1 MDETEKYNQRLKAI
15 AEKRRLQEEQDRARR
30 DMEDEK
36 LRLQQLKRKSLRDQ
50 WLMEGAPLSPT
61 SPDSQSPRSP
71 LWGAQENEKRIDKL
85 QSESQQLE
93 EEEEKLKEQMKHG
106 QTQEAVEVA
115 EAGAEMVVQNGDNNA
130 IGSDKVKTNQSALL
144 DETAA
149 VLTNGGGD
157 LEADPNHDTT
167 TTNGPVVAS
176 EGVISM
182 TLEPELSLGVSEAEP
197 GRVLNVKINGEEE
210 EGTVVMRAECV
221 IITDDGDDVLK
232 DLAPQED
239 QRETMQSEETP
250 LPNPEEGQ
258 DGGEAVEEVV
268 KTEAAPETFTQP
280 EKSEA
285 TERIAEAPPATG
297 DGDVQGGVKTNENG
311 DRETK
316 TEGQYRQSED
326 PTSVQVQSP
335 ANAPEGTA
343 VVLVP
348 VYSKVQPSTLN
359 LELEAEAEAEA
370 ALKAQDPAPLPGQFQ
385 EVPLADPQ
393 EIQRTEAR
401 PEEKEPLLSQAKAPD
416 TQAKPAA
423 AASTETHSPTRASQ
437 GEETQA
443 PKHKTCQ
450 CCSVM

>member
-106 QTQEAVEVA
+106 QTEAVKVA

-130 IGSDKVKTNQSALL
+130 IGL
-144 DETAA
+144 D
-149 VLTNGGGD
+149 
-157 LEADPNHDTT
+157 
-167 TTNGPVVAS
+167 
-176 EGVISM
+176 
-182 TLEPELSLGVSEAEP
+182 
-197 GRVLNVKINGEEE
+197 KINGEEE

-221 IITDDGDDVLK
+221 IITDDGDDVPK

-239 QRETMQSEETP
+239 QQETMQSEETP
-250 LPNPEEGQ
+250 LPNPEGGQ

-268 KTEAAPETFTQP
+268 ETEAAPETFTQP

-297 DGDVQGGVKTNENG
+297 DGDVQRGAKTNENG

-316 TEGQYRQSED
+316 TEGQHRQWED
-326 PTSVQVQSP
+326 PASVQVQSP
-335 ANAPEGTA
+335 ANAPDGTA

-348 VYSKVQPSTLN
+348 VYSKVQPSTLT

-370 ALKAQDPAPLPGQFQ
+370 ALKAQDPAPMPGQFQ
-385 EVPLADPQ
+385 EVPLADPK

-401 PEEKEPLLSQAKAPD
+401 PEEREPLLSQAKAPD

>member
-15 AEKRRLQEEQDRARR
+15 AEKRRLQEEQERARR

-50 WLMEGAPLSPT
+50 WLMEGVPLSPT
-61 SPDSQSPRSP
+61 SQSPRSP
-71 LWGAQENEKRIDKL
+71 LWGDQENEKL

-93 EEEEKLKEQMKHG
+93 EGDEKLNEQMEHG
-106 QTQEAVEVA
+106 QTEAVKVA
-115 EAGAEMVVQNGDNNA
+115 EAGEEMVLQNGENNA
-130 IGSDKVKTNQSALL
+130 VGSEDKVKTTQSARL

-149 VLTNGGGD
+149 VLTNGAGD
-157 LEADPNHDTT
+157 LKADPNHNTT
-167 TTNGPVVAS
+167 TTNGPASAS
-176 EGVISM
+176 EGVIRL
-182 TLEPELSLGVSEAEP
+182 TLEPELTLGVFEEEP
-197 GRVLNVKINGEEE
+197 GRLLNVNINGEED

-221 IITDDGDDVLK
+221 IINDEGDDVLE

-239 QRETMQSEETP
+239 QKETMQSEETP
-250 LPNPEEGQ
+250 RPNPEGGQ
-258 DGGEAVEEVV
+258 DGGEAVEEVER
-268 KTEAAPETFTQP
+268 TEAGPESFTQP

-285 TERIAEAPPATG
+285 TESIAEAPPATG
-297 DGDVQGGVKTNENG
+297 DGDVQGGAETNQNG
-311 DRETK
+311 DLETK
-316 TEGQYRQSED
+316 SEGPHRQRED
-326 PTSVQVQSP
+326 QTSVQVQSP
-335 ANAPEGTA
+335 ASALEGTA
-343 VVLVP
+343 VVLLP
-348 VYSKVQPSTLN
+348 VYSKVQPSVT

-370 ALKAQDPAPLPGQFQ
+370 ALKVQEPAPLPGQFQ
-385 EVPLADPQ
+385 EVSLVDPQ

-401 PEEKEPLLSQAKAPD
+401 LEEETEPLLSQAKAPD

-423 AASTETHSPTRASQ
+423 AACTETQSPARASQ

>member
-1 MDETEKYNQRLKAI
+1 MALTHK
-15 AEKRRLQEEQDRARR
+15 LQE
-30 DMEDEK
+30 
-36 LRLQQLKRKSLRDQ
+36 RKSLRDQ

-61 SPDSQSPRSP
+61 SQSPRSP
-71 LWGAQENEKRIDKL
+71 LWGAQEIETRIDKL
-85 QSESQQLE
+85 QSESQQFE
-93 EEEEKLKEQMKHG
+93 QEVEKLKEQMKHG
-106 QTQEAVEVA
+106 QTEAVKVA
-115 EAGAEMVVQNGDNNA
+115 EAGAEMIVQNGDNNA
-130 IGSDKVKTNQSALL
+130 IGSDKVKTNQSARL

-157 LEADPNHDTT
+157 MEADPSHDTT
-167 TTNGPVVAS
+167 TTNGPVGSS
-176 EGVISM
+176 EGVTSM

-197 GRVLNVKINGEEE
+197 GRVLNAKVNGEEE

-221 IITDDGDDVLK
+221 IITDDGDDVSK

-239 QRETMQSEETP
+239 QQENMQSEETP
-250 LPNPEEGQ
+250 LPNPEGGQ
-258 DGGEAVEEVV
+258 DGGEDVEEVV
-268 KTEAAPETFTQP
+268 ETEAAPETFTQP

-297 DGDVQGGVKTNENG
+297 DGDVQRGAKTNEKG

-316 TEGQYRQSED
+316 TEGQHRQWED

-335 ANAPEGTA
+335 ASAPDGTA

-348 VYSKVQPSTLN
+348 VYSKVQPSTLT

-370 ALKAQDPAPLPGQFQ
+370 ALKAQDPAPVPSQFQ

-401 PEEKEPLLSQAKAPD
+401 PEEREPLLSQAKAAD

>member
-61 SPDSQSPRSP
+61 SQSPRSP
-71 LWGAQENEKRIDKL
+71 LWGAQENEKL
-85 QSESQQLE
+85 QSESPQSE
-93 EEEEKLKEQMKHG
+93 EEEEKLNEQMKHG
-106 QTQEAVEVA
+106 KTEAVKVA
-115 EAGAEMVVQNGDNNA
+115 EAGAEMVVQNGENNA
-130 IGSDKVKTNQSALL
+130 IGLVKTTQSARL

-157 LEADPNHDTT
+157 LKADPNHNTT
-167 TTNGPVVAS
+167 TTNGPVSAS
-176 EGVISM
+176 EGVISL
-182 TLEPELSLGVSEAEP
+182 TLEPELTLGVFEEEP
-197 GRVLNVKINGEEE
+197 GRLLNVNINGEED

-221 IITDDGDDVLK
+221 IITDEGDDVLK

-239 QRETMQSEETP
+239 QKETMQSEETP
-250 LPNPEEGQ
+250 RPNPEGSQ
-258 DGGEAVEEVV
+258 DGGEAVEEV
-268 KTEAAPETFTQP
+268 KRTEATPEAFTQP
-280 EKSEA
+280 EKSEV

-297 DGDVQGGVKTNENG
+297 DGDVQGGMKTNENG

-316 TEGQYRQSED
+316 SEGQHRQWED
-326 PTSVQVQSP
+326 QTSVQVQSP
-335 ANAPEGTA
+335 ATALEGTA
-343 VVLVP
+343 VVLFP
-348 VYSKVQPSTLN
+348 VYSKVQPSAT
-359 LELEAEAEAEA
+359 LELEAEA
-370 ALKAQDPAPLPGQFQ
+370 ALKTQDPAPLPGQFQ

-401 PEEKEPLLSQAKAPD
+401 LEEKEPLLLQAKAPD

-423 AASTETHSPTRASQ
+423 AACTETHSPTRASQ